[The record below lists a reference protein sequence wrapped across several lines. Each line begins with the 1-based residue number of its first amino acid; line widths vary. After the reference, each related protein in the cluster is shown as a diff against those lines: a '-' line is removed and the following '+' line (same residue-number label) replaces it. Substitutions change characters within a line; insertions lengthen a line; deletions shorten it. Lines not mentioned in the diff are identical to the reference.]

1 MGLSENVLVKSNIP
15 KTIFDNVFDIK
26 EDYSL
31 NIQNMRK
38 IYLLGFPTYRF
49 WEKSLEVSRSI
60 SIYPLSSKY
69 N

>member
-38 IYLLGFPTYRF
+38 IYLLGFPT
-49 WEKSLEVSRSI
+49 
-60 SIYPLSSKY
+60 
-69 N
+69 